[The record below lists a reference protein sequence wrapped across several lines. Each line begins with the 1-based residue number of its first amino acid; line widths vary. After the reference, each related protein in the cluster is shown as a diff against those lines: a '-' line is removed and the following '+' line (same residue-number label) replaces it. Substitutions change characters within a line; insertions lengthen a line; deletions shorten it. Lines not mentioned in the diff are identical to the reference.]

1 MGAFTIPRPQSDEP
15 RQLTDNMGG
24 NIPGYLPPSFRSA
37 QERSSDAFHGPG
49 QRGLCS
55 HRPPALR
62 YQLRKAEGLVVDAQR
77 QIERGEVGA
86 GQRSFIAALK
96 LIDGA
101 FGLGGVDKVRAACN
115 AGLAQVPPPAR
126 MGLCSLCGM
135 R

>member
-1 MGAFTIPRPQSDEP
+1 MC
-15 RQLTDNMGG
+15 
-24 NIPGYLPPSFRSA
+24 SFR
-37 QERSSDAFHGPG
+37 FLTP
-49 QRGLCS
+49 
-55 HRPPALR
+55 R
-62 YQLRKAEGLVVDAQR
+62 YQLRKAEGLVVDAQH

-115 AGLAQVPPPAR
+115 AGLAQVPFPAQ
-126 MGLCSLCGM
+126 MGLCSLFGI